1 MSTILV
7 NNVKSYTGSTVT
19 ISGSNIAVQGNTT
32 LGDNSGVDTITVNG
46 HITASGNI
54 SASGTVFASKFES
67 AGPSNEV
74 IAFNDNLNIT
84 GNVTAS
90 GNISSSGVIT
100 AEGLVIS
107 DDASIT
113 DTLTVATASIA
124 RVSSDLVPTSDN
136 SKDLGSSVHQW
147 RDLYIDR
154 TANIDA
160 LAGVVNASIYQI
172 NDVQLINA
180 ANISVTASLNVSSST
195 TVNATITTASIAKVT
210 GSLLPTANN
219 VADLGSTSN
228 QWRDLHID
236 GTANIDTLA
245 GVATATFTNAT
256 VQGVATLNTASID
269 FVSSSLIPYADDTY
283 DLGSSTKQWRN
294 LFIDGTAFIDL
305 AQIDSVSSSLIP
317 RANDV
322 IDLGSTQFAW
332 SKIFVD
338 EVFMTGSSRAFYDSG
353 TKRLTLGTT
362 NIFTG
367 NVSASGD
374 LYVGGLDI
382 FGGTTKRLTL
392 GATNHFI
399 GNLTASGV
407 ISGSSVA
414 GVVAVTGPTGSFGIV
429 QSLNTNGLSLKVQG
443 DTIIG
448 NGGLDQHTI
457 TGLSKF
463 VGSITAS
470 GNVSSSGTITA
481 AAAVLTTADINGG
494 TIDGITSLTAGGDLD
509 IGAHDLRAETITAD
523 GLTAGR
529 VVFAGTAGVL
539 SSDADLTFA
548 TDTLTVHKIVNSTA
562 SISVFS
568 SSLKPIQDDIYDL
581 GSSGLQWKDLYIDG
595 TANVDAISIEKST
608 AGSQDLASSAIYS
621 VNGSKVEVR
630 AITAAAIAD
639 GTFGVFTLFNTSIAS
654 DSIVLGSFTGN
665 TGGPI
670 TGSILTAATINA
682 STASIQ
688 IHNETGIAVAA
699 DAGFT
704 ASFVVL

>member
-7 NNVKSYTGSTVT
+7 NNVKSYTGTTVT

-180 ANISVTASLNVSSST
+180 ANVSVTASLNVSSST

-219 VADLGSTSN
+219 AADLGSTSN

-269 FVSSSLIPYADDTY
+269 FVSSSLIPYADDTC

-362 NIFTG
+362 SIFTG

-429 QSLNTNGLSLKVQG
+429 QSLNNTGLSLKVQG

-448 NGGLDQHTI
+448 SSGVDEHTI
-457 TGLSKF
+457 TGKSNF
-463 VGSITAS
+463 VGPVGVVGAITAS
-470 GNVSSSGTITA
+470 GQISSSGVTKALGFNTA
-481 AAAVLTTADINGG
+481 KT
-494 TIDGITSLTAGGDLD
+494 
-509 IGAHDLRAETITAD
+509 
-523 GLTAGR
+523 
-529 VVFAGTAGVL
+529 
-539 SSDADLTFA
+539 
-548 TDTLTVHKIVNSTA
+548 
-562 SISVFS
+562 
-568 SSLKPIQDDIYDL
+568 
-581 GSSGLQWKDLYIDG
+581 
-595 TANVDAISIEKST
+595 T

-621 VNGSKVEVR
+621 VNGRKVEVR
-630 AITAAAIAD
+630 AITAATISD
-639 GTFGVFTLFNTSIAS
+639 GAFASFTLFNSSIAA
-654 DSIVLGSFTGN
+654 DSIVLGSFTGG
-665 TGGPI
+665 TAGPI

-682 STASIQ
+682 STASVQ